1 MLFQRVRRRVHTDM
15 RYRRSLIGM
24 VLCLGGFLS
33 LAQGN
38 DVDQIHG
45 GFITVGS
52 ETGDGGLF
60 PNRNLSPADVVRI
73 QIRAL
78 GRNDM
83 PHENAGIEIAFRFAS
98 PRNKLVTGPLPR
110 FIQLVSNPVYR
121 AMLDHRQA
129 KYGPL
134 QIEGVN
140 ATQPVILIASDGQR
154 VGYLFRLSRQDGG
167 TCDGCWMTDGVIRFE
182 VHGDQDRL
190 LTI

>member
-1 MLFQRVRRRVHTDM
+1 M

-38 DVDQIHG
+38 DADQIRG

-52 ETGDGGLF
+52 EIGDGGLF

-98 PRNKLVTGPLPR
+98 PRNKLVTGPLSR
-110 FIQLVSNPVYR
+110 FIQLVSNSVYR

-134 QIEGVN
+134 QIEGVK

-154 VGYLFRLSRQDGG
+154 VGYLFTLSRQDGG
-167 TCDGCWMTDGVIRFE
+167 TCDGCWMTDGVMRFE

>member
-1 MLFQRVRRRVHTDM
+1 MRHRRL
-15 RYRRSLIGM
+15 LIGV

-38 DVDQIHG
+38 DVDRIQRDFVTIA
-45 GFITVGS
+45 S
-52 ETGDGGLF
+52 ETGDEGLF

-78 GRNDM
+78 GRNDI

-98 PRNKLVTGPLPR
+98 ARNKLTTGPLPR
-110 FIQLVSNPVYR
+110 FIQLVSNPVYSP
-121 AMLDHRQA
+121 MLNHRQA
-129 KYGPL
+129 EYGPL
-134 QIEGVN
+134 QIEGIN
-140 ATQPVILIASDGQR
+140 ATQPVFLTASDGQR
-154 VGYLFRLSRQDGG
+154 VGYLFTLSQQDGG

>member
-1 MLFQRVRRRVHTDM
+1 M
-15 RYRRSLIGM
+15 RYRRSLMGM
-24 VLCLGGFLS
+24 ALCLAGFLS

-45 GFITVGS
+45 DFVTVGS
-52 ETGDGGLF
+52 ETGDKGLL
-60 PNRNLSPADVVRI
+60 PNRNLSPADVIRI
-73 QIRAL
+73 QIGAL
-78 GRNDM
+78 GRNDI
-83 PHENAGIEIAFRFAS
+83 PHENAGIEITFLFAS

-121 AMLDHRQA
+121 PMLNHRQA
-129 KYGPL
+129 EYGPL
-134 QIEGVN
+134 QVEGVN

-154 VGYLFRLSRQDGG
+154 VGYLFTLSRQDGG

-182 VHGDQDRL
+182 VHGDQDKL

>member
-1 MLFQRVRRRVHTDM
+1 M

-38 DVDQIHG
+38 AADQTRG

-60 PNRNLSPADVVRI
+60 PNPNLSPADVVRI

-78 GRNDM
+78 ERNDI

-121 AMLDHRQA
+121 AMLNHRQA

-140 ATQPVILIASDGQR
+140 ATQPVMSGPVRPAFS
-154 VGYLFRLSRQDGG
+154 FQDSEF
-167 TCDGCWMTDGVIRFE
+167 W
-182 VHGDQDRL
+182 VHGFNGGASFRF
-190 LTI
+190 

>member
-1 MLFQRVRRRVHTDM
+1 MLFQGVSRRGHTDM
-15 RYRRSLIGM
+15 RYRRSLIGL
-24 VLCLGGFLS
+24 VLCLGGFVS

-38 DVDQIHG
+38 GVDQIHR
-45 GFITVGS
+45 GFFTVDSG
-52 ETGDGGLF
+52 TGDEGLF

-78 GRNDM
+78 GRNDV

-98 PRNKLVTGPLPR
+98 LRNKIVTGPLPR

-121 AMLDHRQA
+121 PMLNHRQA
-129 KYGPL
+129 KYGRL
-134 QIEGVN
+134 QIEGVS
-140 ATQPVILIASDGQR
+140 ATQPVFLTANDGQR
-154 VGYLFRLSRQDGG
+154 VGYLFTLSRQDGG

>member
-1 MLFQRVRRRVHTDM
+1 M
-15 RYRRSLIGM
+15 RYPRPLIGM

-38 DVDQIHG
+38 EVDQIQG
-45 GFITVGS
+45 DYVTIGS
-52 ETGDGGLF
+52 ETGDEDLF
-60 PNRNLSPADVVRI
+60 PNRNLSPADVIRI

-78 GRNDM
+78 GRNDI
-83 PHENAGIEIAFRFAS
+83 PHKNAGIEIAFRFAS
-98 PRNKLVTGPLPR
+98 PRNKLITGPLPR

-121 AMLDHRQA
+121 PMLNHRQA
-129 KYGPL
+129 EYGPL

-140 ATQPVILIASDGQR
+140 ATRPVFLTASDGQR
-154 VGYLFRLSRQDGG
+154 VGYLFTLSRQDGG
-167 TCDGCWMTDGVIRFE
+167 ACDACWMTDGVIRFE

>member
-1 MLFQRVRRRVHTDM
+1 M
-15 RYRRSLIGM
+15 RYRRPLIGM

-33 LAQGN
+33 LAQGS

-45 GFITVGS
+45 DFLTIDS
-52 ETGDGGLF
+52 ETSDEGLF

-78 GRNDM
+78 GRNDI

-98 PRNKLVTGPLPR
+98 SRNKLVTGPLPR

-121 AMLDHRQA
+121 PMLNHRQA
-129 KYGPL
+129 KYGLL
-134 QIEGVN
+134 QIDGVN

-154 VGYLFRLSRQDGG
+154 VGYLFTLSRQDGG
-167 TCDGCWMTDGVIRFE
+167 TCDACWMTDGVIRFE
-182 VHGDQDRL
+182 IHGDQDRL

>member
-1 MLFQRVRRRVHTDM
+1 M

-38 DVDQIHG
+38 DADQIRG

-134 QIEGVN
+134 QIEGVK

-154 VGYLFRLSRQDGG
+154 VGYLFTLSRQDGG
-167 TCDGCWMTDGVIRFE
+167 ACDGCWMTDGVMRFE

>member
-1 MLFQRVRRRVHTDM
+1 M

-38 DVDQIHG
+38 DADRVRG

-52 ETGDGGLF
+52 EIGDGGLF

-98 PRNKLVTGPLPR
+98 PRNKLVTGPLSR

-134 QIEGVN
+134 QIEGVK

-154 VGYLFRLSRQDGG
+154 VGYLFTLSRQDGG
-167 TCDGCWMTDGVIRFE
+167 TCDGCWMTDGVMRFE

>member
-1 MLFQRVRRRVHTDM
+1 M

-38 DVDQIHG
+38 AADQTRG

-60 PNRNLSPADVVRI
+60 PNPNLSPADVVRI

-78 GRNDM
+78 ERNDI
-83 PHENAGIEIAFRFAS
+83 PHENAGIGIAFRFAS

-121 AMLDHRQA
+121 AMLNHRQA

-154 VGYLFRLSRQDGG
+154 VGYLFTLSRQDGG
-167 TCDGCWMTDGVIRFE
+167 TCGGCWMTDGVIRFE

>member
-1 MLFQRVRRRVHTDM
+1 
-15 RYRRSLIGM
+15 M

-38 DVDQIHG
+38 AADQTRG

-60 PNRNLSPADVVRI
+60 PNPNLSPADVVRI

-78 GRNDM
+78 ERNDI

-98 PRNKLVTGPLPR
+98 PRNKLVTGPLSR

-121 AMLDHRQA
+121 AMLNHRQA

-154 VGYLFRLSRQDGG
+154 VGYLFTLSRQDGG
-167 TCDGCWMTDGVIRFE
+167 TCGGCWMTDGVIRFE